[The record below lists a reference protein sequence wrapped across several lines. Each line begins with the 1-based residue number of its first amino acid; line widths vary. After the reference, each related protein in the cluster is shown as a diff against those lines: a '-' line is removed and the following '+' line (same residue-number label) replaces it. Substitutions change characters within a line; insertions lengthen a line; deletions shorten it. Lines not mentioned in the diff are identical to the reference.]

1 MTRFFQTDR
10 SATLFFQRL
19 VLALVILP
27 HGAQKLLGWF
37 GGYGFDGTMGFFTGT
52 LGIPAALAVLVIL
65 GESLGALGLAFGA
78 FTRLSAFGVAATM
91 LGAVFMAHA
100 PNGFFMNWTGQQAGE
115 GFGTTCWHWRWPC
128 RSSSAAAERSRSTA
142 GSRSGS
148 AAASRRLPAV
158 WPCRTPASGVRS
170 GPSGPMPGSALRWD
184 DVGSAGRRGQ
194 RGRERGQIPA
204 DAGVR

>member
-1 MTRFFQTDR
+1 MTRFFRTDR
-10 SATLFFQRL
+10 SSTLLFQRL

-37 GGYGFDGTMGFFTGT
+37 GGYGFEGTMGFFTGT

-91 LGAVFMAHA
+91 VGAVLMAHV

-115 GFGTTCWHWRWPC
+115 GFEYHLLALALALPLIVRGGGLFAVDTWIARWF
-128 RSSSAAAERSRSTA
+128 SQA
-142 GSRSGS
+142 GS
-148 AAASRRLPAV
+148 
-158 WPCRTPASGVRS
+158 PAS
-170 GPSGPMPGSALRWD
+170 A
-184 DVGSAGRRGQ
+184 
-194 RGRERGQIPA
+194 PA
-204 DAGVR
+204 PYAQAR